1 MYINKYIV
9 ILIYLVFW
17 AYNLVDIHQ
26 TEMLLS
32 QGAQEANPII
42 NIIATYIQLNI
53 MTIIIVLKSTTLTI
67 LGVFLLI
74 MYYKQKGGSKNGS
87 L

>member
-42 NIIATYIQLNI
+42 NILVSYIHLNI